1 MDEVTINLFDLLRRI
16 LRSWK
21 FLLICML
28 AGAVLLDGVWYAR
41 ALMRSQESES
51 NVQEENTAALEEL
64 QENLTDREIAEVE
77 TYAETYL
84 TISDHYHKDLMYA
97 ENSLKMQL
105 NPNCVPTLTVQFF
118 IDSSRQP
125 ETMTGDV
132 VTSYADIA
140 TSEDV
145 CEEILT
151 TLGWDTDASYIAEMI
166 TVDEGSRMNSASTAN
181 AETDAAANGSVSL
194 NVNVTNLLT
203 VKVIAEEKADCEA
216 MMDIIEQK
224 LQEETGELQEIYGNF
239 DLTLL
244 QRQYTEKADSD
255 LLSYQENKLSGLN
268 TLRNAINNLM
278 NNLSD
283 DQLEYYYAL
292 IDDGMAD
299 PEDEFVEEEIPAEE
313 PAVVSSPKV
322 LNIRYILLGLFLGLV
337 AACAWILLR
346 YILAPNLRVKDDLE
360 EVYHFPLLGSLPA
373 GDKKSFLNRDAGDKY
388 TPEERM
394 EMICAGIRIAAEKE
408 NMRSVYLTGT
418 AGDDESKQVIE
429 KIQESLQGQ
438 GVTVSSGRSVVCD
451 PASLEAM
458 TASDGVVFV
467 ERIDHSP
474 YADMKK
480 ETEFCD
486 MYHIPVIGAVVIG

>member
-1 MDEVTINLFDLLRRI
+1 MDEVTINLLDLLRRI

-28 AGAVLLDGVWYAR
+28 VGAVLVDGAGYAR
-41 ALMRSQESES
+41 AVMRSQESEPDA
-51 NVQEENTAALEEL
+51 QEEAASLEEL
-64 QENLTDREIAEVE
+64 KEGLADRQIVEAEAFAEV
-77 TYAETYL
+77 YL
-84 TISDHYHKDLMYA
+84 TTMEHYEKELAYV

-105 NPNCVPTLTVQFF
+105 DPNCVPTLTVQFF

-132 VTSYADIA
+132 VASYAAIA

-145 CEEILT
+145 CKEILT
-151 TLGWDTDASYIAEMI
+151 KLGWDTEAAYIAEMI
-166 TVDEGSRMNSASTAN
+166 TVDEGATVNSSSVANTETDSTAN
-181 AETDAAANGSVSL
+181 ASVSL
-194 NVNVTNLLT
+194 NMSVTNLLT
-203 VKVIAEEKADCEA
+203 VTVTAEEKADCET
-216 MMDIIEQK
+216 MMDIIEQT

-244 QRQYTEKADSD
+244 QRQYTEKADD
-255 LLSYQENKLSGLN
+255 ELLAYQESRISGLN
-268 TLRNAINNLM
+268 TLRSTIGNLT

-283 DQLEYYYAL
+283 EQLDYYFAL
-292 IDDGMAD
+292 IEEEVAD
-299 PEDEFVEEEIPAEE
+299 LDEDLVKEEIPVEE
-313 PAVVSSPKV
+313 PAVVSSPEV

-346 YILAPNLRVKDDLE
+346 YILAPYLRVKDDLE
-360 EVYHFPLLGSLPA
+360 EVYHFSLLGSLPA
-373 GDKKSFLNRDAGDKY
+373 GDKKGFLNNDDGNKY
-388 TPEERM
+388 TPEERL

-408 NMRSVYLTGT
+408 NMQSIYLTGT
-418 AGDDESKQVIE
+418 AGDEKSRQVMEQIR
-429 KIQESLQGQ
+429 ESLQGQ
-438 GVTVSSGRSVVCD
+438 GVTASCGRSVVCD

-467 ERIDHSP
+467 EQIDHSP

-480 ETEFCD
+480 ETEFCE
-486 MYHIPVIGAVVIG
+486 MYHVPVIGAVVIE